1 MHDNISKNVITSVAV
16 VIGLLVILTLIGIY
30 YKIDKKR
37 RALARIK
44 DAETKWREVYGHRQE
59 QEQVM
64 NPIAIEMNS
73 AASNMAIETFFSR
86 ESDINMQ
93 TDVEISNSIN
103 NINNISNINSIS
115 TISNISTTSTAS
127 TPSTTTSIT
136 NNTASTQKP
145 QTRPK
150 VNALERKLKKKLVDD

>member
-1 MHDNISKNVITSVAV
+1 VF
-16 VIGLLVILTLIGIY
+16 LTFIGIY

-37 RALARIK
+37 RALAKIK
-44 DAETKWREVYGHRQE
+44 DAETKWREVYGHR

-86 ESDINMQ
+86 GSDIME
-93 TDVEISNSIN
+93 TDVETSN
-103 NINNISNINSIS
+103 NINNINPINTIS
-115 TISNISTTSTAS
+115 TIHTTS
-127 TPSTTTSIT
+127 TPSTTTSII
-136 NNTASTQKP
+136 NNTTSTQKP

-150 VNALERKLKKKLVDD
+150 VNALEKKLKKRLADH